1 MRKNK
6 KVLMGLLV
14 TMVLSLSVMGQFVN
28 DRKTTNVQQLSYGFG
43 KAASSYQG
51 LERGVCVAYSGAFAG
66 VATEAITAGV
76 GCGLFTPASFVCY
89 GAGAL
94 AGL

>member
-1 MRKNK
+1 MKTNK
-6 KVLMGLLV
+6 KALMGMLV
-14 TMVLSLSVMGQFVN
+14 AMIMSLSVVGQFVN

-43 KAASSYQG
+43 KAASSYKG

-66 VATEAITAGV
+66 VAADAITAGV
-76 GCGLFTPASFVCY
+76 GCGIVTPASLVCY